1 MKSVISSFVVRNLE
15 FDLLESSLEFFDPSV
30 VKFYVK
36 VINIILFYKLK
47 EGACKKGR
55 VDSDESGVCEAYHH
69 IIHSDYID

>member
-1 MKSVISSFVVRNLE
+1 MSQT
-15 FDLLESSLEFFDPSV
+15 FDPSV

-55 VDSDESGVCEAYHH
+55 VDSESGVCVGEV
-69 IIHSDYID
+69 SVGGNS